1 MKPLYIFSTLLASA
15 SLLSAV
21 ACSRDLGT
29 GGPVCK
35 ALSPQIAFDLGGEF
49 SARVD
54 TRASETTTSN
64 LGTLYVTATTGSSS
78 ETAVFTS
85 AAFSRSGSNWTGG
98 KFWPASNPGYHFYLA
113 NTALTHTANGATVSP
128 SNAGTDI
135 VVDCIA
141 SPNYKQVNT
150 ATLEHIFAQ
159 VGTVSMK
166 APEGYAVKNM
176 KVSLQ
181 PVVGGTYNLKSDSWT
196 SRSAAQGAAYILGS
210 ASEGVTVSTEGSNAT
225 FTGPDNDLWL
235 VPGSYVLTAVYDIS
249 KGAYSATGVTKTC
262 TVTLVQG
269 RNNNIGPTVSGG
281 QEVPNIPEPSD
292 ISEIAFTVSVTPWS
306 DNRVNAEF

>member
-1 MKPLYIFSTLLASA
+1 MKNHYSTLLAA
-15 SLLSAV
+15 VALLAAA
-21 ACSRDLGT
+21 ACSRDLRT
-29 GGPVCK
+29 GGAAPD
-35 ALSPQIAFDLGGEF
+35 APSDPIAFDLGGEF

-85 AAFSRSGSNWTGG
+85 AAFTRSGSNWTGG
-98 KFWPASNPGYHFYLA
+98 KFWPASNPGYHFYLS

-128 SNAGTDI
+128 ADAGADI
-135 VVDCIA
+135 VVDHLA

-166 APEGYAVKNM
+166 APAGYAVTNM

-181 PVVGGTYNLKSDSWT
+181 PVTGGTYNLKSDSWT
-196 SRSAAQGAAYILGS
+196 ARSAAQGAAYILGS
-210 ASEGVTVSTEGSNAT
+210 APAGVTVSSETSNAT

-269 RNNNIGPTVSGG
+269 KNNNIGPTVSGG
-281 QEVPNIPEPSD
+281 QELPNIPEPSD
-292 ISEIAFTVSVTPWS
+292 IADIAFTVTVTPWS
-306 DNRVNAEF
+306 DNRVNADF